1 MVRYVCSREGHL
13 LVKPAATFR
22 HQKTARRLRAV
33 QPGTVDKCQ
42 SMLMNDQSAPSDRCS
57 GTPHLMPKWARAIIS
72 PPNTSASHSSQPNQ
86 GQAGENSLQDASPCF
101 VAIVIPKNLLFVYKS
116 QRAARNSVSFCP
128 SVSTETRFS
137 ANLISG

>member
-13 LVKPAATFR
+13 ACQASR
-22 HQKTARRLRAV
+22 HFQASENSPQT
-33 QPGTVDKCQ
+33 QGSGTVDKCQ

-86 GQAGENSLQDASPCF
+86 SQAGENSLQDASSCL

-116 QRAARNSVSFCP
+116 QRTARNSVSFCP